1 MKNPDD
7 YVVLDIESG
16 TYFCA
21 ANSAL
26 INWAELNEDQLDI
39 MINGSDTERC
49 QLADEI
55 GEPYFSSKD

>member
-1 MKNPDD
+1 MKNLEN

-21 ANSAL
+21 ANAVL
-26 INWAELNEDQLDI
+26 IDWQNLDEDQRDV

-49 QLADEI
+49 SLADEI
-55 GEPYFSSKD
+55 GISWEQ

>member
-1 MKNPDD
+1 MKDPHD

-26 INWAELNEDQLDI
+26 INWSKLDEDQLDI

-55 GEPYFSSKD
+55 GEAYFPSES